1 MANRS
6 ATKGATKKTDAPNT
20 TGFGCPEGVGVH
32 HFVVQVPRGSTKPV
46 TITEEFGLSGADAQ
60 QAEAA
65 DRVVLPRSHWK
76 RVSTEVKRVF
86 NERLKKQ
93 GLATAAWKAGDN
105 RVDRLLGRE
114 LTVLAWAIEAVEE
127 DEVPQALR
135 NWLALKPEERW
146 WLYGMTVAGSGG
158 INDTE
163 QGWRVALRYALARA
177 SAEES
182 VQRRRSKAANPS
194 RTAASAPDL
203 FTTTSK

>member
-1 MANRS
+1 
-6 ATKGATKKTDAPNT
+6 
-20 TGFGCPEGVGVH
+20 
-32 HFVVQVPRGSTKPV
+32 
-46 TITEEFGLSGADAQ
+46 
-60 QAEAA
+60 
-65 DRVVLPRSHWK
+65 
-76 RVSTEVKRVF
+76 
-86 NERLKKQ
+86 
-93 GLATAAWKAGDN
+93 
-105 RVDRLLGRE
+105 
-114 LTVLAWAIEAVEE
+114 
-127 DEVPQALR
+127 VPQALR